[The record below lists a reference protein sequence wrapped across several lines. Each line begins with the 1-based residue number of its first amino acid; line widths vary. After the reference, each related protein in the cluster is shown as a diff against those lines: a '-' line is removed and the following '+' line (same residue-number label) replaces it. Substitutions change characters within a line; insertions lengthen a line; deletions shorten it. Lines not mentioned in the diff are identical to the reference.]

1 MLDWIVDLRA
11 DLSAVGD
18 QGMRLTCLAWAL
30 STAHHHIATL
40 EEFPSV
46 EYLHWA
52 SGIHPSGRGRIPA
65 AVEAV
70 SVYGQPA
77 DSQWPYRQDL
87 DESDPAYSPPPE
99 ASGPFARAS
108 VRRCS
113 TRIDQLEHE
122 LLDGSC
128 PVVGL
133 RVTDKFL
140 RASGGLITVDGPGTD
155 GHAVV
160 ITGLADY
167 VGPDDLP
174 GVAIGSRLVCVRNS
188 WGPTWGVGGD
198 ALMTQA
204 AVDLTAIAALVLEPL
219 PQA

>member
-1 MLDWIVDLRA
+1 MLDWIVDLRS

-40 EEFPSV
+40 EHFPSV

-52 SGIHPSGRGRIPA
+52 SGNHPPGRGRIPA

-70 SVYGQPA
+70 SVDGQPPE
-77 DSQWPYRQDL
+77 SQWPYRQDL
-87 DESDPAYSPPPE
+87 NEFDPAYGPPPE
-99 ASGPFARAS
+99 ACGPFVKAS
-108 VRRCS
+108 VRRCP
-113 TRIDQLEHE
+113 THIDRLERE
-122 LLDGSC
+122 LLDGNC

-133 RVTDKFL
+133 RVTDEFL
-140 RASGGLITVDGPGTD
+140 RASGGLITADGPGTD

-167 VGPDDLP
+167 VGLDDLP
-174 GVAIGSRLVCVRNS
+174 GVARGSRLVCVRNS

-198 ALMTQA
+198 ALMTQTA
-204 AVDLTAIAALVLEPL
+204 FDLAAIAGLVLEPL
-219 PQA
+219 PPV